1 MARWCSKRKPW
12 LGAPSADFHQASLI
26 FASLHMSGGGYVEP
40 HSQMGPCTHGPS
52 CVLYSNPH
60 ILYRQN
66 KTSEVK
72 HCISQEGFW
81 PLQCLT
87 INPPDFPDSTEPHNS
102 RLPVPDLTFHI
113 FHFQL
118 AKSFYET
125 HNTCHMPCPGNGLVF
140 PVGPAN
146 DVGCVPVV
154 MSQCKW
160 LRSSFCLSKHSMEAW
175 AGFGPL
181 GHC

>member
-1 MARWCSKRKPW
+1 MVLKDEAPMAGCSFFW
-12 LGAPSADFHQASLI
+12 FPSSYTPFCLPSHA
-26 FASLHMSGGGYVEP
+26 GGGYVELY
-40 HSQMGPCTHGPS
+40 SQMGPCTQGPS
-52 CVLYSNPH
+52 CVLYSNPLT
-60 ILYRQN
+60 LYSQN
-66 KTSEVK
+66 KTREVK
-72 HCISQEGFW
+72 HCISLEDFW
-81 PLQCLT
+81 PLQYFT
-87 INPPDFPDSTEPHNS
+87 TNPLDFPHSTGPCNS
-102 RLPVPDLTFHI
+102 HLPAPDLTFHI

-125 HNTCHMPCPGNGLVF
+125 HNTCHMLCPGYGLVF

-160 LRSSFCLSKHSMEAW
+160 LRSSFCLSKCPMEAW